1 MEKIDLKKVDK
12 TIYREVLDNGL
23 EIIIIPNDQIS
34 NKKNYYFNYGTYYG
48 AINNEFIPYEKTK
61 MTKYPYGIAHF
72 LEHKLFENE
81 TGEKTFDFFAKSG
94 SYVNAF
100 TSYKTTCYV
109 VTGNKNLE
117 ENLEYLLN
125 FVNTPY
131 FTNENVQ
138 KEQGIID
145 EEIRMYEDDPD
156 FLAVKT
162 LNKNMFKNLPYN
174 TPVAGSCDTIKKIT
188 KQKLYE
194 CYHTFYKPSN
204 MFLVVGGKVN
214 PKEIVR
220 IVSNTLSKFNL
231 PKTKDIKRKSYKE
244 PLEPVKDYEEL
255 KVDVKID
262 KVAIGYKM
270 ARSNFTIKNDILL
283 NLYLNMITSL
293 CFGSSS
299 KFKEEMRE
307 LKLVSRS
314 GYYFQNLGDIIT
326 FNVEADC
333 FNTDLYLKNLTKY
346 LENLTILEEDLERIK
361 KVWIASEVIKSD
373 YADALVDSAV
383 DDLINYHKIVTNYV
397 DLIKS
402 MNILTMQEV
411 LKGIDFTQKS
421 LVKILKGK

>member
-12 TIYREVLDNGL
+12 TIYREILDNGL

-48 AINNEFIPYEKTK
+48 ALNNEFVPFEKPK

-162 LNKNMFKNLPYN
+162 LNQNMFKNLPYN

-214 PKEIVR
+214 PTEIVR
-220 IVSNTLSKFNL
+220 IVSNTLSKYNL
-231 PKTKDIKRKSYKE
+231 PKTKEIKRKNYKE
-244 PLEPVKDYEEL
+244 PLDPVKDYEEL

-333 FNTDLYLKNLTKY
+333 LNTNLYLEKLTKY
-346 LENLTILEEDLERIK
+346 LANLTILEEDLEKIK

-383 DDLINYHKIVTNYV
+383 DDLINYHKVVTNYV

-411 LKGIDFTQKS
+411 LKSIDFTKKS
-421 LVKILKGK
+421 LVKILKEK